1 MSFIFLLLAGVS
13 VLILADDIQ
22 TNATTS
28 QIPLFLYLIWSLAG
42 TLFLFAILR
51 AVRLMRW

>member
-1 MSFIFLLLAGVS
+1 MSSIFLLLAGVS

-51 AVRLMRW
+51 AVRLMR